1 MPKPTKDDLL
11 LLAIWLLVAGLIGGL
26 SYVNPNQFTSPDS
39 TYYLAFAGWLV
50 GLDGNRYGHVSTGW
64 DGTFPLGYPLLIGL
78 LAKATG
84 LSLLVASKVL
94 NVGLVAVFLL
104 IWRRRLGARRAVWV
118 GSVLLLGGFVR
129 ILTYTWSEWTF
140 LVLLLEWA
148 WFMGHQTALPTYAT
162 AARLLLVTMGLF
174 LLRYVGGYVVIVY
187 GLQALWTY
195 TRGAYGQASRD
206 VFRQRIGPDVLYVA
220 FSVGLMLG
228 YFYLNARI
236 TPSAYGGE
244 RFYETAETI
253 WDKLLLIAIA
263 LPNELLLLRDYVIG
277 EPTSLVWL
285 GLVIQLGLG
294 SWGWRI
300 VWEKRATL
308 PDELPA
314 EKAMLNWLLLSAGVY
329 LTILFTMRL
338 FSPFNGPNARL
349 MAPVTLPFLWLL
361 AQYFSRWT
369 NVISRRQLGFWWTIL
384 LLCSWLQLLPQAD
397 LLGKLGLGK

>member
-1 MPKPTKDDLL
+1 MAKLTQSDLL
-11 LLAIWLLVAGLIGGL
+11 LLGIWLLLAGLIGGL
-26 SYVNPNQFTSPDS
+26 SYLNPNHFTSPDS

-50 GLDGNRYGHVSTGW
+50 GLDGNQYRHVSTGW

-78 LAKATG
+78 LARATG
-84 LSLLVASKVL
+84 LSLLVASKML
-94 NVGLVAVFLL
+94 NVGLVAVFLF

-129 ILTYTWSEWTF
+129 ILTYTWSEWAF
-140 LVLLLEWA
+140 LILLLEWA
-148 WFMGHQTALPTYAT
+148 WFMGHQSQLPTYAT
-162 AARLLLVTMGLF
+162 AARLLALTIGLF

-195 TRGAYGQASRD
+195 ARGAHGQPGRD
-206 VFRQRIGPDVLYVA
+206 VFRQRIGPDALYVA
-220 FSVGLMLG
+220 FSMALMMG
-228 YFYLNARI
+228 YFYLNAWL

-244 RFYETAETI
+244 RFYETTETI
-253 WDKLLLIAIA
+253 GDKLLLIAVAI
-263 LPNELLLLRDYVIG
+263 PNELLLLRDYVIG
-277 EPTSLVWL
+277 EPRFLVWL
-285 GLVIQLGLG
+285 GLVIQLGLFA
-294 SWGWRI
+294 WGWRLFSD
-300 VWEKRATL
+300 KKDTL

-329 LTILFTMRL
+329 LSILFVMRL

-361 AQYFSRWT
+361 MHYISRWT
-369 NVISRRQLGFWWTIL
+369 NVISRRKLGFWWAVL

-397 LLGKLGLGK
+397 LPGKLGLGK